1 MALSER
7 PAAQQME
14 VHMAELTPL
23 MDEILRSGGTVE
35 LTVTGGSMRP
45 MLRHKV
51 SRVRLERRDT
61 VCRGDIPLYRREKS
75 GRFVL
80 HRVVAL
86 ENGCYTCCGDAQW
99 HLERGIRPE
108 QVLGVVTAFAR
119 NDTWTACESAPY
131 RVYWKFW
138 LWIRPLRRLVFGG
151 WGRVKRKLRGMVKR

>member
-1 MALSER
+1 MAASEKA
-7 PAAQQME
+7 AAQQME

-45 MLRHKV
+45 MLCHKV
-51 SRVRLERRDT
+51 SRVRLVRAEALH
-61 VCRGDIPLYRREKS
+61 RGDIPLYRREKS

-80 HRVVAL
+80 HRIVGE
-86 ENGCYTCCGDAQW
+86 ENGSYICCGDAQW

-108 QVLGVVTAFAR
+108 QVLGVVTEFAR
-119 NDTWTACESAPY
+119 KDSWTACESAPY
-131 RVYWKFW
+131 RAYWKFW

-151 WGRVKRKLRGMVKR
+151 SRRVWRMLHGWGKK